1 MPANARFH
9 AFLALVRKDLL
20 LYFSNRRSL
29 LITLLGP
36 ILIAGFFGSMFGS
49 GDSKPARIPIAVVDL
64 DRSPVTQKI
73 VAAIAADPSLE
84 VQALDEAAARDLVLK
99 GKLRASIVFPEKF
112 GVAAGRALFGNADK
126 PQVRVDYDPS
136 QSITLQ
142 VVRGVLA
149 QHIMKTVTQ
158 SLFSRDANNLPMAAA
173 RDDIEKSSTLSAS
186 DKGELLGMFDS
197 IGRVQA
203 RFANPAKAAN
213 GKAGGSGGLELPF
226 TTLDAA
232 VTSERDKKY
241 NGYSQSFAG
250 MSVQFIL
257 FMGLDLGIGLLLAR
271 RLGLWKRLRAAPISR
286 GLLLLASITG
296 TTLIASVLMLAIYA
310 IALAFFGVRIDGS
323 IAGFL
328 GIIFAFGTLTASFGL
343 LIASLGKTP
352 EATRGLAV
360 LATLLMVMLGGAWVP
375 SFIFPEWLQLVS
387 MAVPTRWVIDG
398 LAAMTWRGLGLQA
411 ALLPIAAT
419 LGFSLLFSAVA
430 IWRFDW
436 EENS

>member
-1 MPANARFH
+1 
-9 AFLALVRKDLL
+9 
-20 LYFSNRRSL
+20 
-29 LITLLGP
+29 
-36 ILIAGFFGSMFGS
+36 
-49 GDSKPARIPIAVVDL
+49 
-64 DRSPVTQKI
+64 
-73 VAAIAADPSLE
+73 
-84 VQALDEAAARDLVLK
+84 
-99 GKLRASIVFPEKF
+99 
-112 GVAAGRALFGNADK
+112 
-126 PQVRVDYDPS
+126 
-136 QSITLQ
+136 
-142 VVRGVLA
+142 
-149 QHIMKTVTQ
+149 
-158 SLFSRDANNLPMAAA
+158 
-173 RDDIEKSSTLSAS
+173 
-186 DKGELLGMFDS
+186 
-197 IGRVQA
+197 
-203 RFANPAKAAN
+203 
-213 GKAGGSGGLELPF
+213 
-226 TTLDAA
+226 
-232 VTSERDKKY
+232 
-241 NGYSQSFAG
+241 